1 MKKIKIHIGR
11 IFRFHGKQY
20 NSVGYFYK
28 LKYDEK
34 AFVANYYCHELY
46 KPGWKIIISIRGRE
60 RRNTG
65 LRAEAMKKK

>member
-28 LKYDEK
+28 LEYNET
-34 AFVANYYCHELY
+34 AFDT
-46 KPGWKIIISIRGRE
+46 SF
-60 RRNTG
+60 
-65 LRAEAMKKK
+65 